1 MKQGSKLQIAAV
13 DLISKYFGQ
22 NTAEVYNKFFVD
34 ETDSA
39 IVASVNEILSDYIGK
54 EKAESEIKKITE
66 GLAL

>member
-1 MKQGSKLQIAAV
+1 MQPSKLQISAV
-13 DLISKYFGQ
+13 ELISKYFGQ

-39 IVASVNEILSDYIGK
+39 IVDSVNEILSDYIGK
-54 EKAESEIKKITE
+54 DKAESEIKKMME